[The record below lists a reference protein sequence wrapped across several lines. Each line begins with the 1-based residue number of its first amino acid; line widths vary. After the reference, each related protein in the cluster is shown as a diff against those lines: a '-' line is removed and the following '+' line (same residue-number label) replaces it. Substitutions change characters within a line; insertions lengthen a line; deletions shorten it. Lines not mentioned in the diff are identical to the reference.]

1 MIRYTTISII
11 VKAEE
16 EEINNNESKLSNKC
30 DEILKVLKAW
40 IKVKEQEFPCFNFEV
55 NEE

>member
-16 EEINNNESKLSNKC
+16 EEINNNESKLS
-30 DEILKVLKAW
+30 DEFYEIIVALEHWVKNNSHNHPSLKLE
-40 IKVKEQEFPCFNFEV
+40 I
-55 NEE
+55 EEE